1 MKGKH
6 AVADPYFPRNGD
18 LRYAVRHYD
27 LQLSYQPD
35 NNQLRGRAVIDVVT
49 ACELSELRLD
59 LYALRVTKVQVDGG
73 GVAKYVQG
81 AHGLRLRLRRV
92 VPAGHELRIVVSYQG
107 RPLPVPDDSDQTGWE
122 ELADGV
128 LVAGQTNGAPSWF
141 PCNDRPSDKASYRFE
156 LTVPSAYHVVANGT
170 LTGRRRAAST
180 TTWVY
185 EQPEPMATYLATV
198 QIGRY
203 GQDVVEG
210 AFVPV
215 YAVLPDALRPHYG
228 SAFGRQPEM
237 LEFFARLFGPYPFAA
252 YTVVVT
258 PDELEI
264 PLEAQGMSVFGSNFL
279 TGGWDNVR
287 LVAHELS
294 HQWFGNC
301 LTVGSWRDI
310 WLHEGFACYCEW
322 LWSEES
328 GGRSADERARDHWS
342 KLAAKP
348 QDLLLGDPGPGDM
361 FDDRV
366 YKRGALLLHAIRLT
380 VGDDSFFGLLREWV
394 VRNRYGTVT
403 SEMFETLAAEV
414 ADVRADLFTDWL
426 RRLPLPTLPAR

>member
-1 MKGKH
+1 MKGKP

-18 LRYAVRHYD
+18 LRYGVRHYD

-35 NNQLRGRAVIDVVT
+35 TNQLRGRAVIDAIA

-59 LYALRVTKVQVDGG
+59 LHALRVTKVQVDGG
-73 GVAKYVQG
+73 SVAKYVQD
-81 AHGLRLRLRRV
+81 AHGLRLRLRRPV
-92 VPAGHELRIVVSYQG
+92 AAGQALRVVVSYQG
-107 RPLPVPDDSDQTGWE
+107 RPLPVPDGSDETGWE

-141 PCNDRPSDKASYRFE
+141 PCNDRPSDKAAYRIE
-156 LTVPSAYHVVANGT
+156 LTAPSAYHVVANGT

-185 EQPEPMATYLATV
+185 EQAEPMATYLATV

-203 GQDVVEG
+203 TRREVSG
-210 AFVPV
+210 ASVPM
-215 YAVLPDALRPHYG
+215 YAVLPDVLRPRYG

-237 LEFFARLFGPYPFAA
+237 LEFFARLFGPYPFAT

-264 PLEAQGMSVFGSNFL
+264 PLEAQGMSIFGSNFL
-279 TGGWDNVR
+279 TAGWENVR

-301 LTVGSWRDI
+301 VTVGSWRDI

-328 GGRSADERARDHWS
+328 GGRSADERAREHWA

-348 QDLLLGDPGPGDM
+348 QDLLLGDPGPRDM

-366 YKRGALLLHAIRLT
+366 YKRGALLLHAIRVT
-380 VGDDSFFGLLREWV
+380 VGDGAFFPLLREWV
-394 VRNRYGTVT
+394 ERNRYLTVS
-403 SEMFETLAAEV
+403 SELFEALAAELAGV
-414 ADVRADLFTDWL
+414 PTDLFTNWL
-426 RRLPLPTLPAR
+426 RRRPLPELPAR